1 MTKSVVALAAILA
14 CTACTH
20 LSGADGYE
28 HEMRRIEY
36 LETVYLPATKAC
48 NRAGGFM
55 ILEDPTDPATAPGR
69 LSYTDMRLA
78 IARGCGGT

>member
-1 MTKSVVALAAILA
+1 MKFVVALGAILA

-20 LSGADGYE
+20 LSGVDGLE

-36 LETVYLPATKAC
+36 LETVFLPATKAC
-48 NRAGGFM
+48 DRAGGFM
-55 ILEDPTDPATAPGR
+55 IFEDPTDAAGAPGR

-78 IARGCGGT
+78 MARGCGGI